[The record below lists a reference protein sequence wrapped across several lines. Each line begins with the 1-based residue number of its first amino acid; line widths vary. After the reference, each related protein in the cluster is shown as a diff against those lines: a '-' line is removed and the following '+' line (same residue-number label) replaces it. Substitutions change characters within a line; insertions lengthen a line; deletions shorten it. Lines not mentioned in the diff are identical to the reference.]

1 MPYYRGGTLYAYRK
15 GPWKLHFITEG
26 AYGLPP
32 QRQQHDSP
40 ELYHLQRDPAERFNV
55 AGEHPE
61 VVADLLAAVAV
72 HKARVSI
79 APPLFDAR
87 LAAMTATSQ
96 P

>member
-32 QRQQHDSP
+32 KRQEHDSP
-40 ELYHLQRDPAERFNV
+40 QLYHLHRDPAERFNV
-55 AGEHPE
+55 ASQHPE
-61 VVADLLAAVAV
+61 VVADMLAAVAA
-72 HKARVSI
+72 HKARVSV

-87 LAAMTATSQ
+87 LAALMPQAQ